1 MGQWSGKVVLITGGG
16 GGIGRAAARRFLEE
30 GAGVFLGDVNP
41 RGLEEARAELGRLG
55 GSIKTLQVDL
65 SRVAE
70 GRRLVEAAASWG
82 GGLDVLVNA
91 AGIWLEG
98 PATEMSEEMYD
109 RIMAVNLKAAFFTTT
124 AAVPWLVKTKGS
136 VVNIASDAG
145 LLASSTGRASL
156 YSISKAGLV
165 MLTRSLALELAPRQ
179 VRVNAVCPG
188 DVDTPMLAGQAR
200 DYGEG
205 DPEGYLR
212 RFLQNLPQGEHA
224 RFIRPEEVAEC
235 ILFLAS
241 PRVAAVT
248 GACLS
253 IDFGST
259 AGL

>member
-1 MGQWSGKVVLITGGG
+1 MGTWAGKVVLITGGSG
-16 GGIGRAAARRFLEE
+16 GMGRAAARRFLEE
-30 GAGVFLGDVNP
+30 GAEVFLGDISSQGLSRARDEL
-41 RGLEEARAELGRLG
+41 RGLG
-55 GSIKTLQVDL
+55 GSLKTIRADL
-65 SRVAE
+65 SLVAE
-70 GRRLVEAAASWG
+70 GRRLVETVAEEG
-82 GGLDVLVNA
+82 RRLDVLVNA

-109 RIMAVNLKAAFFTTT
+109 RLMNINLKAAYFITT
-124 AAVPWLVKTKGS
+124 AAVPWLVRTEGS
-136 VVNIASDAG
+136 VINIASDAG
-145 LLASSTGRASL
+145 LLASTTGRASL

-165 MLTRSLALELAPRQ
+165 MLTRALALELAPQ
-179 VRVNAVCPG
+179 KIRVNAVCPG

-212 RFLQNLPQGEHA
+212 KFLQNLPQGEHA
-224 RFIRPEEVAEC
+224 RFIRPEEVAES

-241 PRVAAVT
+241 PRVAAIT